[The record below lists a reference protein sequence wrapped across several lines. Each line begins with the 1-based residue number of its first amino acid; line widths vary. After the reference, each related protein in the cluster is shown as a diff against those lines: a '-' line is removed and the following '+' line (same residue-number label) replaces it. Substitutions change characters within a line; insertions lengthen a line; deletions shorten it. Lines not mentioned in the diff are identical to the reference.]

1 MKKAYKLIAVDM
13 DGTLLKSDKTIHE
26 DSIRDIQ
33 AATEH
38 GIQVAYCTGRAL
50 AELQPYFDALPM
62 VRYAICYSGAIV
74 YDCLEKKC
82 VYRAE
87 IEHNY
92 IEKIAQTAKKYEA
105 MAHFLTEQKSIVSAA
120 DITHMKDFHMG
131 VYQPLYLQVATQVA
145 DMQEEAKRHVSIPK
159 INVYF
164 RTEEDRNKAYEELK
178 HLPLTFAFAEKT
190 SLEMNAQN
198 VSKATGLV
206 QLADF
211 LGIAIDQTAGIGDA
225 DNDRAVLGK
234 VGFPIAMGN
243 ANADIKA
250 ICKFVTEDND
260 HNGVGAAIRHILE
273 F

>member
-1 MKKAYKLIAVDM
+1 
-13 DGTLLKSDKTIHE
+13 
-26 DSIRDIQ
+26 
-33 AATEH
+33 
-38 GIQVAYCTGRAL
+38 
-50 AELQPYFDALPM
+50 
-62 VRYAICYSGAIV
+62 
-74 YDCLEKKC
+74 
-82 VYRAE
+82 
-87 IEHNY
+87 
-92 IEKIAQTAKKYEA
+92 
-105 MAHFLTEQKSIVSAA
+105 
-120 DITHMKDFHMG
+120 MG

-145 DMQEEAKRHVSIPK
+145 DMQEEAKRHDSIPK

-164 RTEEDRNKAYEELK
+164 RTEEERNKAYVELK

-211 LGIAIDQTAGIGDA
+211 LGITIDQTAGIGDA

-260 HNGVGAAIRHILE
+260 HNGVGAAIRHIMG
-273 F
+273 